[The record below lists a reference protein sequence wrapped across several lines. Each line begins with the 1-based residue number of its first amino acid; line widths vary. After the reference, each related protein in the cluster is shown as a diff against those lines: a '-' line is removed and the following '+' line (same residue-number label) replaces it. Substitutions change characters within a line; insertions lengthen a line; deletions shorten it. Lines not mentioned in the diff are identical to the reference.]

1 MEFLASIIEGFLPY
15 KNLWYACQDL
25 VKLEDATVGNPIANI
40 ELVDVWETLQNIK
53 NSLQESLEVFSEKP
67 EIQNVAHYFLGVLD
81 KFIPKYNAIKDLKN
95 DNWLYLHW
103 QELAARSGMDI
114 KYSMAMNFQYCMRK
128 GMMDHLDLV
137 HEISE
142 KATNEADAIRKA
154 WEEEERRKE
163 EERLAILMR
172 KAMRKCRTDIV

>member
-40 ELVDVWETLQNIK
+40 ELVDVWETMQNIK

-67 EIQNVAHYFLGVLD
+67 EIQNVAHYFLGVLEE
-81 KFIPKYNAIKDLKN
+81 FIPKYNAIKDLKN
-95 DNWLYLHW
+95 HNWLYLHW